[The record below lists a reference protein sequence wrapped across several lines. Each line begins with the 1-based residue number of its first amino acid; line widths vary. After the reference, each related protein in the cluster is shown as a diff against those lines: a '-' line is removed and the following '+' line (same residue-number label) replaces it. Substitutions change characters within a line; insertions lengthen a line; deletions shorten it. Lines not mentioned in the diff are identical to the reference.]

1 MERSIAAILLSCRLY
16 RALRW
21 PAVLLIQRCSV
32 SWLFLISRHHQAALH
47 PTVAVAW
54 GSWLG
59 YSGVAIHNSSNLIS
73 RSVVFFSHTGFV
85 NQSIKSFTE
94 DNAWVPSE
102 KNWEQDC
109 LNLVLFICS
118 QTFLGWLNATLHF
131 SSTFCRKFVT
141 PLPYQMSAARS
152 SCHAN
157 SIS

>member
-1 MERSIAAILLSCRLY
+1 MERSVAAILLSCRLY

-73 RSVVFFSHTGFV
+73 RSVVFFSYRLCKSIYQKFHVGQRSSFLRKKLGTRLP
-85 NQSIKSFTE
+85 QSRVIH
-94 DNAWVPSE
+94 
-102 KNWEQDC
+102 C
-109 LNLVLFICS
+109 
-118 QTFLGWLNATLHF
+118 QTTLGWLLNTTLHF
-131 SSTFCRKFVT
+131 SSIFCRKFVT
-141 PLPYQMSAARS
+141 PLPYQMSAARR